1 MLRRHLIAWA
11 ISGTSVVGTG
21 GLTVLT
27 VAIPAPRQ
35 PSPAPSLP
43 PVTVYDDRY
52 IDDVVAATPPAGPV
66 ELAAVE
72 DPGVIPDVPPVSTPV
87 AQSVVASAA
96 PPTGGPPPST
106 PPTGSREPERPRTT
120 SPAPNASPNPAGEPT
135 TAPVTTAP
143 QPTPTAPTPTTSVP
157 AGLPPGVEVP
167 EDWPTGTP
175 YPPIPPGCRKPHL
188 EDDGR
193 WNCEH

>member
-96 PPTGGPPPST
+96 PPTAARRHRHLRPGRESRSDPGRQALRRTRRRT
-106 PPTGSREPERPRTT
+106 PLASRPR
-120 SPAPNASPNPAGEPT
+120 
-135 TAPVTTAP
+135 
-143 QPTPTAPTPTTSVP
+143 
-157 AGLPPGVEVP
+157 
-167 EDWPTGTP
+167 
-175 YPPIPPGCRKPHL
+175 R
-188 EDDGR
+188 R
-193 WNCEH
+193 